1 MVDPDRALLEG
12 VVEIDQT
19 EIPFR
24 QGDAV
29 FARSKSYLPPISALA
44 YVGQSDIRFTHH
56 VGRLNLE
63 QFAAA
68 LQDAAVHHHRVD
80 VVRLRRFDN
89 QMHWI

>member
-29 FARSKSYLPPISALA
+29 FSRGKSYLPPISALA

-56 VGRLNLE
+56 VGRLNL
-63 QFAAA
+63 
-68 LQDAAVHHHRVD
+68 
-80 VVRLRRFDN
+80 
-89 QMHWI
+89 